1 MIHSK
6 GEIQMDFPFLF
17 AANHA
22 EFQTLSIVNK
32 DWNPHLL
39 YESASNI
46 HAKYAKT
53 YFHLLSVTG

>member
-1 MIHSK
+1 
-6 GEIQMDFPFLF
+6 MDFPFLF